1 MKKYLLLLMSLFI
14 TAGSAFA
21 APPIDISYDDGI
33 YHIILKG
40 EKIKKQIK
48 FVSSYSLITNKEAPQ
63 KTKSR

>member
-48 FVSSYSLITNKEAPQ
+48 IS
-63 KTKSR
+63 